1 MRFKFLVLLLANAI
15 LVSGHPARAQQPTGK
30 LPRIGFVSGTG
41 DANNPG
47 PNLESFQEGLR
58 DLGYIE
64 GKDILVEYRYAAG
77 RNERFPTLV
86 ADLVQLK
93 VDVLVV
99 IAMPA
104 IRAAQQATKTIPI
117 VIVTTG
123 DPVANKIVESLA
135 RPGGNIT
142 GLTQLTRE
150 LSGKRLELLK
160 EMLPTISRVG
170 ILRGRGTPGDDRG
183 LIDYVAAA
191 HAFKIQLQPLEVH
204 GPNPDLEGV
213 FQAAAKGRVNALVT
227 IRNPM
232 LNRYSKRIAD
242 LTIKTRLPSM
252 FESSDYVEVGG
263 LVSYAASAPEIFKRA
278 ALYVDKILKGKKP
291 ADLPVEQPTKFEFV
305 INLKTANALN
315 LTIPQSVLF
324 RADRVIK

>member
-64 GKDILVEYRYAAG
+64 GKNILVEYRYAAG

-123 DPVANKIVESLA
+123 DPVANKIV
-135 RPGGNIT
+135 
-142 GLTQLTRE
+142 
-150 LSGKRLELLK
+150 LE
-160 EMLPTISRVG
+160 
-170 ILRGRGTPGDDRG
+170 
-183 LIDYVAAA
+183 
-191 HAFKIQLQPLEVH
+191 
-204 GPNPDLEGV
+204 
-213 FQAAAKGRVNALVT
+213 
-227 IRNPM
+227 
-232 LNRYSKRIAD
+232 
-242 LTIKTRLPSM
+242 
-252 FESSDYVEVGG
+252 
-263 LVSYAASAPEIFKRA
+263 
-278 ALYVDKILKGKKP
+278 
-291 ADLPVEQPTKFEFV
+291 
-305 INLKTANALN
+305 
-315 LTIPQSVLF
+315 
-324 RADRVIK
+324 